1 METYFVYT
9 DGNTWYDKACN
20 VRRLKH
26 YLHSSL
32 EKSLMERVNQPVFER
47 QIRMFLMTIIRV
59 CKLK

>member
-1 METYFVYT
+1 MIVAEKLIDPQLKNMETYFVYT

-32 EKSLMERVNQPVFER
+32 EKSSNGKSQPTS
-47 QIRMFLMTIIRV
+47 I
-59 CKLK
+59 